1 MKKIGIL
8 YGLEQS
14 FPESLIAYINS
25 KKAKDVIAEMIK
37 IGTVSMESLFDYN
50 VVLDR
55 VSQEVQYYRS
65 VLKQITLKGTHV
77 INNPFWACA
86 DDNFFHASLATK
98 IGINVPKT
106 VILPSKEHP
115 QGVTSE
121 TLKNL
126 EYPLNW
132 HAVFEYV
139 GFPAYIKP
147 NISSRTET
155 DFKVYNPQEFFS
167 AYDLTG
173 SSVML
178 LQESIEFQE
187 YYRCYVIGK
196 KHTRIMSYDPTKPFH
211 LRFSPGEPKID
222 LKLKE
227 EIEKI
232 SIKICAALGFDF
244 NAIEYAVRDGIPYSI
259 DFLQQ
264 APLAKRSYLH
274 EDNFDWLVR
283 TAGDFL
289 VELALEGK
297 YHSSEFTWSAF
308 LKGPKSPV
316 KRIKKPLSKKKNYE
330 L

>member
-8 YGLEQS
+8 YGMEQS

-25 KKAKDVIAEMIK
+25 KNIKDISADMIK
-37 IGTVSMESLFDYN
+37 IGTVSMESVYDYN
-50 VVLDR
+50 VILDR

-65 VLKQITLKGTHV
+65 ILKHITLKGTHV
-77 INNPFWACA
+77 INNPFWASA
-86 DDNFFHASLATK
+86 DDNFFHASLAVKT
-98 IGINVPKT
+98 GINVPKT

-115 QGVTSE
+115 HGVTSD

-132 HAVFEYV
+132 HAVFDYV

-147 NISSRTET
+147 NISSNVDT

-187 YYRCYVIGK
+187 YYRCYVIGRN
-196 KHTRIMSYDPTKPFH
+196 HTRIMSYDPTKPFH
-211 LRFSPGEPKID
+211 LRYSQKEPKID
-222 LKLKE
+222 PKLKE
-227 EIEKI
+227 EIERI
-232 SIKICAALGFDF
+232 SIKICTALGFDF
-244 NAIEYAVRDGIPYSI
+244 NAIEYAVRDGIPYAI

-264 APLAKRSYLH
+264 IPLARRSYLH
-274 EDNFDWLVR
+274 EENFEWLVK

-289 VELALEGK
+289 IELALEGK

-316 KRIKKPLSKKKNYE
+316 KRIKKPFNKKKKSE
-330 L
+330 